1 MSAYTTKQS
10 QRSTESIGLLRL
22 KTLIQFGY
30 VPFSISTLWR
40 KVKDGSYPRPIK
52 VSEQI
57 TAWKVSDL
65 QEWAADQLGYK
76 SEKSGGP
83 K

>member
-10 QRSTESIGLLRL
+10 QRCTESIGLLRL

-30 VPFSISTLWR
+30 APFSISTLWR

-65 QEWAADQLGYK
+65 QEWAADPSRYK

>member
-1 MSAYTTKQS
+1 MSAYITKQS
-10 QRSTESIGLLRL
+10 QGQTGSVGLLRL

-30 VPFSISTLWR
+30 APFSTSTLWR

-57 TAWKVSDL
+57 TAWKISDL
-65 QEWAADQLGYK
+65 QEWAADPSRYK
-76 SEKSGGP
+76 SEKSRGL

>member
-1 MSAYTTKQS
+1 MSASTIKQP
-10 QRSTESIGLLRL
+10 QGFTESTGLVRL

-30 VPFSISTLWR
+30 APFSTSTLWR
-40 KVKDGSYPRPIK
+40 KVKDGTYPSPIK

-65 QEWAADQLGYK
+65 KEWAADPAGYQ
-76 SEKSGGP
+76 SNKSGGA